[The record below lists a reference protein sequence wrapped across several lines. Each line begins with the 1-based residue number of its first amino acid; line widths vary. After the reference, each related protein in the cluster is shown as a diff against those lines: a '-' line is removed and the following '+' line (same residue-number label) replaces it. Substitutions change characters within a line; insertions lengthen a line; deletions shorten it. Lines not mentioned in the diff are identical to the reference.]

1 MNDWYIQTLEK
12 IYQDQEEHHYIEI
25 EECQL
30 SEETNESMEPM
41 NEAYLQLRMMY
52 NDLINAG
59 FSPYEACVIVAQVAM
74 GKK

>member
-1 MNDWYIQTLEK
+1 
-12 IYQDQEEHHYIEI
+12 
-25 EECQL
+25 
-30 SEETNESMEPM
+30 MEPM

-59 FSPYEACVIVAQVAM
+59 FNSYEACVIVAQVAM